1 VAQANDSKQAVDTT
15 FDELFRPLQDPLEQ
29 HEQDRPPHHRETL
42 SFMVFVRLV
51 VYHFTKG
58 CESGRLLLTDVKS
71 AVAELALPQVKRST
85 FFDAFQRFPAEWF
98 LPLLAVLLTTVTW
111 MEIPDLATL
120 GRLMCVDG
128 SVFPAIATML
138 WAEYT
143 SKHQALRLHLCFEL
157 NRMIPAHFLVDTG
170 NSNEKKALLQMLEA
184 DVTYIAD
191 RGYLSFALLA
201 AIAVAEAFFVV
212 RAKANLVYKR
222 VEKLPVDL
230 PASVQHLFRHVT
242 DPRVRLKNAQ
252 GRPIYRLVKFWV
264 GQEHY
269 LILTNRFDLTIF
281 QVILL
286 YAYRWQ
292 VELVFRFLKRSLNG
306 LHLLSHSENG
316 VTIHF
321 YALLMTA
328 LLELRLKQQ
337 CVAACDLVLTDRDSP
352 TRSFAPKAEQ
362 PAIAGLM
369 VDPARLEGARGNT
382 FLATIGAKLHR
393 YWKISKHWL
402 VTLRNDLARP
412 FDQQVIAAS
421 GSL

>member
-1 VAQANDSKQAVDTT
+1 MAQSNDSEQAVDTT
-15 FDELFRPLQDPLEQ
+15 FDELFRPLQEPLEQ
-29 HEQDRPPHHRETL
+29 HERDHPPHHRETL
-42 SFMVFVRLV
+42 SFMVFVRLL
-51 VYHFTKG
+51 VYYFTVG
-58 CESGRLLLTDVKS
+58 RESGRLLLTDVES
-71 AVAELALPQVKRST
+71 ALAELALPLVKRST

-98 LPLLAVLLTTVTW
+98 LPLLAVLLTTVAW
-111 MEIPDLATL
+111 MEVPELATL

-128 SVFPAIATML
+128 SVFPAVANML

-143 SKHQALRLHLCFEL
+143 SKHNALRLHLCFEL

-170 NSNEKKALLQMLEA
+170 NSNEKQALLQMVEA
-184 DVTYIAD
+184 GVTYIAD

-230 PASVQHLFRHVT
+230 PTSVQHLFSHVT
-242 DPRVRLKNAQ
+242 DQRVRLKNAK

-264 GQEHY
+264 GKEQY
-269 LILTNRFDLTIF
+269 LILTNRFDLTTF

-337 CVAACDLVLTDRDSP
+337 CVAACDPVLTEQDSLL
-352 TRSFAPKAEQ
+352 TAEQ

-382 FLATIGAKLHR
+382 FLATIGEKLHR

-402 VTLRNDLARP
+402 VTLRNYLARP
-412 FDQQVIAAS
+412 FDQQVIAAL
-421 GSL
+421 GGL